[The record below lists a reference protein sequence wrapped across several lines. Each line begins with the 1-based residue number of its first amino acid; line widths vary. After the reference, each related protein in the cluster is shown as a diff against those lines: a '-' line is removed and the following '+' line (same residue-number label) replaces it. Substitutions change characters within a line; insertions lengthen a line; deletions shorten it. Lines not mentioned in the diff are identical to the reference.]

1 MSWSS
6 HIANQIYVLIVNHV
20 INNYIYIECSCC
32 DFTQVAPS
40 RQLYYLLEQSLRK
53 LSEIAVFN

>member
-6 HIANQIYVLIVNHV
+6 HIANQIYVLIMLL
-20 INNYIYIECSCC
+20 IIIYIECSCC
-32 DFTQVAPS
+32 DFTKVAPS
-40 RQLYYLLEQSLRK
+40 RQLCYLLEQSLRK